1 MPILYWQQGPCDFC
15 YTKSEVQSMSITLHM
30 VLMVLAVVCLF
41 LAAINVVT
49 PRGNLLAGGLCLWAL
64 ATLITV

>member
-1 MPILYWQQGPCDFC
+1 
-15 YTKSEVQSMSITLHM
+15 MSITLHM
-30 VLMVLAVVCLF
+30 VLMVLAIVCLF